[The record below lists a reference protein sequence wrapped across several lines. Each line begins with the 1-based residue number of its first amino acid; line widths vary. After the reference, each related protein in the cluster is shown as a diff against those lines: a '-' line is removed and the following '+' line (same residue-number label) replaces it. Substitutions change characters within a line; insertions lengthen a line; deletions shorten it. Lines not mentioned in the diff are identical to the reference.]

1 MRCNG
6 VTRFASCP
14 LAVSFP
20 FYKPAMLSIDDALAA
35 VLDNATALPV
45 VALSLA
51 DALGQVLAENV
62 ASDIDSPPFDK
73 AMVDGYAVVAAD
85 LAGGRATL
93 DVIEDITAGMVP
105 RLAVSTGKATR
116 IMTGSPMPE
125 GADAVVMIERVTDQA
140 GGRVTLSDDRV
151 AAGQNI
157 QPRGKSLV
165 RGQTVVPAGTLLRSI
180 EIGALAEVG
189 RAVVQAIRRPHVAVI
204 ATGDELVPHS
214 QTPGA
219 GQIRNS
225 NSPMLVAA
233 ARESGATAIDLGIAR
248 DNADA
253 IAAAIETGLAS
264 DIVLLSGG
272 VSAGVLDLVPGVL
285 KSLGVEELFHRVRV
299 KPGKPLWF
307 GRRRHDGRTSL
318 VFGLPGNPV
327 GSLVS
332 FELFV
337 RPAIAKLAGRGE
349 ATAARQTAVLV
360 SQVAS
365 RGDRPTYYPAA
376 YRQTPE
382 GPRVE
387 PLTWHGSA
395 DLATLVRANA
405 FVVMPAGDRPYV
417 PGETVE
423 VHLLRT

>member
-1 MRCNG
+1 
-6 VTRFASCP
+6 
-14 LAVSFP
+14 
-20 FYKPAMLSIDDALAA
+20 MLSIDDALAA

-51 DALGQVLAENV
+51 DALGHVLAENV

-116 IMTGSPMPE
+116 IMTGSPMPD

-204 ATGDELVPHS
+204 ATGDELVPHG

-307 GRRRHDGRTSL
+307 GRRRHGGRTSL

-337 RPAIAKLAGRGE
+337 RPAIANLAGRGE
-349 ATAARQTAVLV
+349 VTAVRQTAVLV
-360 SQVAS
+360 SPLAS

-376 YRQTPE
+376 YRQTPD
-382 GPRVE
+382 GLRVE

-405 FVVMPAGDRPYV
+405 FVVMPAGDRLYV

-423 VHLLRT
+423 VHLLRI